1 MAMELAVRLPGRQL
15 SDDDLWEIA
24 CANPELFFERS
35 SEGELIVSPPVGL
48 QTGSA
53 EADLISRLGNWNRE
67 KRLGIVFSSN
77 AGFTLASEA
86 MRSPD
91 AAWISAERW
100 ALVPPADR
108 GRFAHVCPE
117 AIFEILSPSDLP
129 FQTRKKV
136 QEFIANGA
144 LIGVLIDPFE
154 RTAEVYRPSH
164 DVQVCTEPRL
174 SLDPELPGFE
184 LDVSAVIELANP
196 GN

>member
-35 SEGELIVSPPVGL
+35 SEGELIVSPPTGS

-53 EADLISRLGNWNRE
+53 EASLIRQLGNWNE
-67 KRLGIVFSSN
+67 GKRLGVVFSSV
-77 AGFTLASEA
+77 AGFTLANGA

-91 AAWISAERW
+91 AAWISTERW
-100 ALVPPADR
+100 EFVPAADR

-129 FQTRKKV
+129 LQAQKKV
-136 QEFIANGA
+136 EEFIANGA
-144 LIGVLIDPFE
+144 SIGVLIDPFT
-154 RTAEVYRPSH
+154 RVVEVHRPSR
-164 DVQVCTEPRL
+164 DVERCTRPRL
-174 SLDPELPGFE
+174 ALDPELPGFE
-184 LDVSAVIELANP
+184 LDVLAVIDLANP
-196 GN
+196 PT